1 MTDITYNL
9 AALLICTLTIA
20 YVIYFALRMRTE
32 LKETNELIEQL
43 QKTVQEK
50 EQFVD
55 KSLNNLESSQ
65 SRLSKLVAKL
75 EHAQARL
82 FWYQEKYD
90 RAKDPETGKFKR
102 RNNG

>member
-1 MTDITYNL
+1 MTDISYNL
-9 AALLICTLTIA
+9 GAVFICVFTIG

-32 LKETNELIEQL
+32 LKETNEILEQL
-43 QKTVQEK
+43 QKTVHEK

-55 KSLNNLESSQ
+55 KSLSNLESSQ

-75 EHAQARL
+75 EQAQSKL

-90 RAKDPETGKFKR
+90 RVKDPVTGKFKR